1 MEAPSDLLK
10 PSLYLPVQI
19 LPAPFTVPFNSRSKF
34 LTRKTKIFFL
44 HFTET
49 EPTAKPV
56 YEPVRPAV
64 KNDPETVSNTKINL
78 QGNKT
83 HSSHSQVIKQNL
95 DNARNGLLLLQLEP
109 QSRQQL
115 EYFLHRQLIEE
126 EELHVR
132 HYNELQKF
140 LNACK

>member
-1 MEAPSDLLK
+1 M
-10 PSLYLPVQI
+10 
-19 LPAPFTVPFNSRSKF
+19 
-34 LTRKTKIFFL
+34 
-44 HFTET
+44 
-49 EPTAKPV
+49 
-56 YEPVRPAV
+56 
-64 KNDPETVSNTKINL
+64 
-78 QGNKT
+78 
-83 HSSHSQVIKQNL
+83 

-115 EYFLHRQLIEE
+115 EYFLQRQLIEE